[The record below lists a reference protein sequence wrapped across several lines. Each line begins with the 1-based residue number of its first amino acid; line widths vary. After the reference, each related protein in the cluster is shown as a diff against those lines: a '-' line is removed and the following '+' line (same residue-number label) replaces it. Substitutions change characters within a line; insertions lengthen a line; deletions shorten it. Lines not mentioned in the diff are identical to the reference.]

1 MYKHVFRTHRVADMF
16 VIRRA
21 IKSEQISYVQKK
33 HEKSLDFL
41 KKVGEKV
48 FLFAAK
54 SPYNQGNAFYIRL
67 KSFNLINFPK
77 LERIEIK
84 ARKVFQ

>member
-1 MYKHVFRTHRVADMF
+1 MN
-16 VIRRA
+16 VIRWA
-21 IKSEQISYVQKK
+21 LKSEKILYVQKK
-33 HEKSLDFL
+33 HEKSWDFW